1 MSALRK
7 VLVVDDDPVVGKSFN
22 RVLTDEKGYIVV
34 TAKNAH
40 EALKKIREDSYDVVF
55 TDIKMPGMDGV
66 ELAERVKSR
75 QPWIPVVIVTG
86 YGTVDN
92 EDRAKA
98 AGVSAFLRKPLSP
111 EMIEESAAEALHP
124 TVAAPMYTAQEMAS
138 VPEVQV
144 TPLASPEKSRS
155 LASMVGM
162 PFIGL
167 AFALLMPLIG
177 LATLAWVAA
186 TAVASNPAVR
196 KLAVHLKNIA
206 LFLAAPFIGL
216 AYAMSLPLV
225 GVGMLAWVGWQAFA
239 ANPKNAKTAATL
251 KQTGAVIAAPFIGLA
266 FAVLLPL
273 IGTGMLAWVG
283 IRGLMAQQQAQ
294 RADVLMTVNTK
305 QPLEV

>member
-40 EALKKIREDSYDVVF
+40 EALKRIREESYDVVF

-111 EMIEESAAEALHP
+111 EMIEESAHDALMRP
-124 TVAAPMYTAQEMAS
+124 VARPVVHGYVADATEQS
-138 VPEVQV
+138 VQV
-144 TPLASPEKSRS
+144 TPLATRGNAKTIAMVM
-155 LASMVGM
+155 AS

-167 AFALLMPLIG
+167 AFALLLPLAG
-177 LATLAWVAA
+177 LATLAWMAVAA
-186 TAVASNPAVR
+186 VAANPMAR
-196 KLAVHLKNIA
+196 KVAVHLKNIA

-216 AYAMSLPLV
+216 AYALSLPMV
-225 GVGMLAWVGWQAFA
+225 GVGMLAWIGWQAFA

-251 KQTGAVIAAPFIGLA
+251 KQTGLFIAAPFIGLA
-266 FAVLLPL
+266 FAVMLPL
-273 IGTGMLAWVG
+273 VGTGMLAWVG
-283 IRGLMAQQQAQ
+283 IRGLMPQQ
-294 RADVLMTVNTK
+294 
-305 QPLEV
+305 EVQ

>member
-40 EALKKIREDSYDVVF
+40 EALKRIREDSYDVVF

-86 YGTVDN
+86 YGTVAN

-111 EMIEESAAEALHP
+111 EMIEESATEALHP
-124 TVAAPMYTAQEMAS
+124 TVAVSLYAAPEMVSA
-138 VPEVQV
+138 PEVQV
-144 TPLASPEKSRS
+144 TPLASPAKAR
-155 LASMVGM
+155 SMVSLIAV

-167 AFALLMPLIG
+167 AFAVLMPLVG
-177 LATLAWVAA
+177 LVTLAWVAA
-186 TAVASNPAVR
+186 SAMAANPLVR

-206 LFLAAPFIGL
+206 LFLAAPFVGL
-216 AYAMSLPLV
+216 AYALSLPLV

-251 KQTGAVIAAPFIGLA
+251 KQTGSFIAAPFIGLA
-266 FAVLLPL
+266 FAVLLPVV
-273 IGTGMLAWVG
+273 GTAMLAWVG
-283 IRGLMAQQQAQ
+283 VRGLMAPAQ
-294 RADVLMTVNTK
+294 V
-305 QPLEV
+305 Q